1 MNGRT
6 EDTKVEAMLRGC
18 ETKGMRGEK
27 KSSGVVRLPNCQMG
41 GERGGG
47 GCDMLEPSREAGH
60 QFPPLR
66 QTGGVCQVN

>member
-18 ETKGMRGEK
+18 ETKGMRGRK
-27 KSSGVVRLPNCQMG
+27 NRLGSFDSQTAKWE
-41 GERGGG
+41 EREGG